1 MKKLKKKM
9 NKVKRYLKTIVIIA
23 IVTMNM
29 AIAEAKVYQANSDL
43 RVNVEISNLGVNR
56 IEVKKD
62 RITKVVGNI
71 NEYSIEGDNKTGVIF
86 ISASA
91 IEGEIL
97 PITIITEKGFTQDIN
112 LIVTKGNE
120 PKSIILEK
128 PKPKE
133 TKQTVSP
140 QKDLKEQVIEAVKQI
155 SKGDDRN
162 YTKRDIP
169 VKEIINYE
177 KHQKSQ
183 EDLRENV
190 IFSGYRELQNKQI
203 SVNKVT
209 QYSNREIKIICFEY
223 EDKPSDIGIKEINK
237 IFKDALSVGER
248 GNVIMVVYKS

>member
-133 TKQTVSP
+133 TK
-140 QKDLKEQVIEAVKQI
+140 
-155 SKGDDRN
+155 
-162 YTKRDIP
+162 
-169 VKEIINYE
+169 
-177 KHQKSQ
+177 
-183 EDLRENV
+183 
-190 IFSGYRELQNKQI
+190 
-203 SVNKVT
+203 
-209 QYSNREIKIICFEY
+209 
-223 EDKPSDIGIKEINK
+223 
-237 IFKDALSVGER
+237 KDAK
-248 GNVIMVVYKS
+248 YKKEKVKI

>member
-1 MKKLKKKM
+1 M
-9 NKVKRYLKTIVIIA
+9 NKTKRYLKTMAVVATLI
-23 IVTMNM
+23 MNV

-43 RVNVEISNLGVNR
+43 RVNVEISHLGVNR

-62 RITKVVGNI
+62 RIAKVVGNI
-71 NEYSIEGDNKTGVIF
+71 NEYSIEGDNKTGVVF

-91 IEGEIL
+91 IAGEIL

-128 PKPKE
+128 PKLKE
-133 TKQTVSP
+133 VKQTTLP
-140 QKDLKEQVIEAVKQI
+140 QKDLKEQVIEAIKQI

-169 VKEIINYE
+169 LKEIINYE
-177 KHQKSQ
+177 KQQKSQ
-183 EDLRENV
+183 DNLRENL
-190 IFSGYRELQNKQI
+190 IFTGYRELKNQEI
-203 SVNKVT
+203 LVDRVT
-209 QYSNREIKIICFEY
+209 EYSNRDIKIICFEY
-223 EDKPSDIGIKEINK
+223 ENKPSDIGIKEINK
-237 IFKDALSVGER
+237 IFKEALSVGER